1 MVYKF
6 YFSIKSSRC
15 SQILCLNS
23 IHEKFQISYTFAL
36 IFIFCHQVVV
46 RKMWSCLFT
55 TLSIVSPLVSAN
67 HQLQSSSQISRS
79 ESQPNTKAQPISLYN
94 EPATT
99 ERERQDNQI
108 YSALLHEFVNNY
120 NEYTT
125 RKVKPTS
132 LTTETV
138 LLSSDSQITTS
149 EVKTT
154 VGIQQS
160 SVSPTVSVG
169 ASNTSLSSEDLS
181 ELFYSYIDKI
191 TATNIQTDTLLVRN
205 SVNFATVSK
214 FYVRGSISNSAF
226 FRNSADRVVT
236 IDPTRRFDGG
246 QPFTDSGSTFTE
258 GQLNNGFEPTLAEDQ
273 FLNGF
278 GSTLIGYSSPVIIRH
293 PHSQIDFHGNEIDT
307 FGIHSNTLYPER
319 HHFKVLHN

>member
-1 MVYKF
+1 
-6 YFSIKSSRC
+6 
-15 SQILCLNS
+15 
-23 IHEKFQISYTFAL
+23 
-36 IFIFCHQVVV
+36 
-46 RKMWSCLFT
+46 MWSCLFT

-67 HQLQSSSQISRS
+67 HQLQSSSQISRP
-79 ESQPNTKAQPISLYN
+79 ESQPNTKVQPSQPTSLYN

-108 YSALLHEFVNNY
+108 YSALLHDFVNNY

-138 LLSSDSQITTS
+138 LLSSDSQITPS

-154 VGIQQS
+154 V
-160 SVSPTVSVG
+160 VSPTVSVG

-191 TATNIQTDTLLVRN
+191 TATNIRTDTLLVRN

-226 FRNSADRVVT
+226 FRNTADRVVT
-236 IDPTRRFDGG
+236 IDPSRRFDGG
-246 QPFTDSGSTFTE
+246 QPFTDSGPTFTE
-258 GQLNNGFEPTLAEDQ
+258 GKLNNGFEPTLAEDQ

-278 GSTLIGYSSPVIIRH
+278 GSTLIGYSSPVTIRH
-293 PHSQIDFHGNEIDT
+293 AHSQIDFHGNEIDT